1 MTILTSLLISCGG
14 DDNGDGPST
23 DDEVQTLLDE
33 AESAMDGIGVLISF
47 ESVQVLGDTAQFAD
61 PLDLGSLEDL
71 AAIESAVS
79 ALNDALE
86 AGGFSLAAAAPANAF
101 QEEDKEL
108 ETIIHLNLSYL
119 YMLAA
124 VSRCVIDGGD
134 VYTIEDGD
142 VPDTPEVE
150 VYSLVL
156 KPLGQEGLD
165 AVNAKE
171 DPTNVDFL
179 SIFEPQQRQAILNA
193 LNLMDQVEATVEAI
207 PDGGI
212 DGQQPDY
219 ERSICPFSSIYH
231 HWLASLA
238 APLAGDREVEV
249 TDLVGEVASE
259 FFQSLQQQ
267 AMMWRFTIKDRP
279 EGQ

>member
-1 MTILTSLLISCGG
+1 MDMLTRPCRCFQIYLI
-14 DDNGDGPST
+14 
-23 DDEVQTLLDE
+23 VFF
-33 AESAMDGIGVLISF
+33 VF
-47 ESVQVLGDTAQFAD
+47 
-61 PLDLGSLEDL
+61 
-71 AAIESAVS
+71 
-79 ALNDALE
+79 
-86 AGGFSLAAAAPANAF
+86 FSLNA
-101 QEEDKEL
+101 
-108 ETIIHLNLSYL
+108 H
-119 YMLAA
+119 AGW
-124 VSRCVIDGGD
+124 R
-134 VYTIEDGD
+134 
-142 VPDTPEVE
+142 
-150 VYSLVL
+150 
-156 KPLGQEGLD
+156 
-165 AVNAKE
+165 
-171 DPTNVDFL
+171 DFL
-179 SIFEPQQRQAILNA
+179 NIFEPQQRQAILNA

-207 PDGGI
+207 PDDGI